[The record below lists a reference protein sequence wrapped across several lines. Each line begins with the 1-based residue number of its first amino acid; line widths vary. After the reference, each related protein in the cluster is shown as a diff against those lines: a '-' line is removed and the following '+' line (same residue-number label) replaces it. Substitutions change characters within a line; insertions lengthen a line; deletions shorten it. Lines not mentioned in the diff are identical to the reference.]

1 MVQPTLTDN
10 VQIAQDDEGFEIASV
25 RDSLDENDEADNR
38 PPAYDR
44 PPTTVNGDAGTKL
57 SNANRGI
64 SPLPAPIP
72 QRPPGSVQPP
82 RESLDGETIFAV
94 GEDGDKFSD
103 DEGHEEERRGLTRKT
118 S

>member
-1 MVQPTLTDN
+1 MTYVTDST
-10 VQIAQDDEGFEIASV
+10 QIAQDDEGFEIASV
-25 RDSLDENDEADNR
+25 RDFLDENEEAGNR

-44 PPTTVNGDAGTKL
+44 PPTSVNGATGPKA
-57 SNANRGI
+57 SNANRGT
-64 SPLPAPIP
+64 SPLPVPIP
-72 QRPPGSVQPP
+72 QRPPGSLQPP

-103 DEGHEEERRGLTRKT
+103 DEGHEEERKGLTRKN